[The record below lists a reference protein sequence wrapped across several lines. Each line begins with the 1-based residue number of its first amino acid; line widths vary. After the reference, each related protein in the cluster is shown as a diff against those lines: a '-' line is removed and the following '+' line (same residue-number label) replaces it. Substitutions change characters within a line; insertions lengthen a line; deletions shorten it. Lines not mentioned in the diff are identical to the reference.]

1 MVKRAAA
8 VDGPHLHLSRAS
20 TATLP
25 RQIADQFR
33 AAIECGRL
41 PVGARLPATR
51 RLACTLG
58 VSRNTV
64 ATAYDDLLADGMIE
78 GRIGAGSYVVR
89 GVRCI
94 RFRDPD
100 GNHLILRAHPP

>member
-1 MVKRAAA
+1 MVKPAAA
-8 VDGPHLHLSRAS
+8 VDGPRLHLCRESA
-20 TATLP
+20 ATLP

-33 AAIECGRL
+33 AAIMCGRL

-64 ATAYDDLLADGMIE
+64 ATAYDDLLADGLIE
-78 GRIGAGSYVVR
+78 GRIGAGSYVVQ

-94 RFRDPD
+94 RFRDPE
-100 GNHLILRAHPP
+100 GNHLMLRGH